1 MFEGNEKREIR
12 VHVSAQISSR
22 RPHDLNAWN
31 ALVFLERFSHTFPRV
46 HFAKKSAIFDNH
58 LLHGRAKLTFLKQ
71 TRQNWQKSET
81 IRCMRVTELLT
92 VRNDH

>member
-1 MFEGNEKREIR
+1 MITSPLAFRSR
-12 VHVSAQISSR
+12 LSRASA
-22 RPHDLNAWN
+22 RPV
-31 ALVFLERFSHTFPRV
+31 LVFRERFSHTFPRV

-92 VRNDH
+92 VRNDY